1 MCKSKMKRVQIKNKK
16 VQMNNLKR
24 FISKMKKGA
33 LEKLKTGSIE
43 N

>member
-1 MCKSKMKRVQIKNKK
+1 MCKSKIKRVQIKNKK
-16 VQMNNLKR
+16 VQMKNLKR

-33 LEKLKTGSIE
+33 LEKFKKRF